1 MSAITSKKSHYGSA
15 KIVFFDGV
23 CNICNASIDYVMRNS
38 KNNDLK
44 VASLQ
49 SEFANQFL
57 SKEKLK
63 LGYET
68 FIYYDGSSFSTAS
81 KAVFQ
86 VSKELNGFLPR
97 FIRLFRALPR
107 FLTDK
112 VYYLVAKN
120 RYFLAGKRSTCRI
133 PNKNELARFIT

>member
-1 MSAITSKKSHYGSA
+1 MSSTDSNNIDYNSA
-15 KIVFFDGV
+15 RIVFFDGV
-23 CNICNASIDYVMRNS
+23 CNICNAFIDYLMRNS

-44 VASLQ
+44 IASLQ

-57 SKEKLK
+57 SKEQLK

-86 VSKELNGFLPR
+86 VSKELNGFLPK

-133 PNKNELARFIT
+133 PNKDELARFIT

>member
-1 MSAITSKKSHYGSA
+1 MSSTDSNNIDYNSA
-15 KIVFFDGV
+15 RIVFFDGV
-23 CNICNASIDYVMRNS
+23 CNICNVSVDYVMRNS
-38 KNNDLK
+38 KSHELK

-57 SKEKLK
+57 SEEQLK

-68 FIYYDGSSFSTAS
+68 FIYYDGSHFSTAS
-81 KAVFQ
+81 EAVFQ
-86 VSKELNGFLPR
+86 LSKELNGFLPR
-97 FIRLFRALPR
+97 FIRLFRLLPR

-112 VYYLVAKN
+112 IYYLVAKN

-133 PNKNELARFIT
+133 PTKEELARFIT